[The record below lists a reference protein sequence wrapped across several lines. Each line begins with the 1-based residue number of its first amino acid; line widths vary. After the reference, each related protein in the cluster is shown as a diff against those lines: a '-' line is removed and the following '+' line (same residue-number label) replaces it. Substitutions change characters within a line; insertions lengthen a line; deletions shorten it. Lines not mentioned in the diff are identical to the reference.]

1 LNNDSRHDGHGHA
14 MGISWA
20 HHRKRKPAA
29 LVGALSWCFLERMT
43 RFELATL
50 TLAKVVVTV
59 RTVRLVLRSAPQSEF
74 YGIVIY
80 MYFSDHNPPHFHA
93 IYAEHEAIIGVDD
106 GSIIRGGLPKTAA
119 RLVEQ
124 WRTLHETELHQNW
137 LLAQT
142 PAPLSS
148 IEPLQ

>member
-1 LNNDSRHDGHGHA
+1 
-14 MGISWA
+14 MV
-20 HHRKRKPAA
+20 P
-29 LVGALSWCFLERMT
+29 
-43 RFELATL
+43 
-50 TLAKVVVTV
+50 
-59 RTVRLVLRSAPQSEF
+59 RLSEF

-119 RLVEQ
+119 GLVEQ
-124 WRTLHETELHQNW
+124 WRTLHETELHRNW